1 MSLSAR
7 RRRATHMLLLGAGL
21 LLSCCG
27 PSGCAL
33 GASASGDKDDGPLTL
48 GFVNGGDSQ
57 FHTCLQRSV
66 EITAKNNFARLV
78 TANSAQDATTELS
91 NIEDM
96 IAREV
101 DAIILQT
108 VSTDALKSG
117 LAKARSAGIPVFL
130 TSVSADPD
138 DILGAVVVDL
148 TAIGRLDAQWVA
160 DDAAGRDVQV
170 GVIAGAPGGAS
181 DLLVDGFTEALPANA
196 EVVADQPGMFDA
208 GKAGKVAE
216 TMVRAHP
223 ELDYVF
229 VANEQMAFA
238 ARKAFDAAGAD
249 EVRIVTVNG
258 TDEALAAL
266 KDGRFSATVS
276 NSAGNT
282 GELAVRNTIALLRD
296 RKAEKIDNTPIRLVT
311 EDNADTAPLYC
322 PAADF

>member
-1 MSLSAR
+1 MPTPAR
-7 RRRATHMLLLGAGL
+7 RRRATPVSLLGVCL
-21 LLSCCG
+21 LLSGCG
-27 PSGCAL
+27 LYPSDSG
-33 GASASGDKDDGPLTL
+33 SADDGPLTL
-48 GFVNGGDSQ
+48 AFVNGGDSQ

-78 TANSAQDATTELS
+78 TANSKQDPATELA

-108 VSTDALKSG
+108 VDTDTLERG
-117 LAKARSAGIPVFL
+117 IEKAREADIPVFL

-148 TAIGRLDAQWVA
+148 ETVGRLDAEWIT
-160 DDAAGRDVQV
+160 DDAAGRDVEV
-170 GVIAGAPGGAS
+170 GVIAGAPGAAS
-181 DLLVDGFTEALPANA
+181 DLLVGGFTEGLPANA
-196 EVVADQPGMFDA
+196 EVVAEQPGMYDA
-208 GKAGKVAE
+208 GKAGKVADA
-216 TMVRAHP
+216 MARAHP
-223 ELDYVF
+223 DLDYAF

-249 EVRIVTVNG
+249 QVRIVTVNG

-266 KDGRFSATVS
+266 KDGRFSATVA

-282 GELAVRNTIALLRD
+282 GDLAVRNTIALLRG
-296 RKAEKIDNTPIRLVT
+296 RKAEKIDHTPIRLVT

-322 PAADF
+322 PADY

>member
-1 MSLSAR
+1 MPLPAR
-7 RRRATHMLLLGAGL
+7 PRRATPALLLGAGL
-21 LLSCCG
+21 LLSGCG
-27 PSGCAL
+27 L
-33 GASASGDKDDGPLTL
+33 GTADAGPAKDGPLVL

-66 EITAKNNFARLV
+66 EITAKNNFAKLV
-78 TANSAQDATTELS
+78 TANSGQDAATEPS

-96 IAREV
+96 IGRKV

-108 VSTDALKSG
+108 VSADALESD
-117 LAKARSAGIPVFL
+117 LARARRAGIRVFL

-148 TAIGRLDAQWVA
+148 KAVGRLDAQWIT
-160 DDAAGRDVQV
+160 DDAAGKDVQV
-170 GVIAGAPGGAS
+170 GVLAGAPGAAS
-181 DLLVDGFTEALPANA
+181 DLLVDGFAEALPANA

-208 GKAGKVAE
+208 ATAGKVA
-216 TMVRAHP
+216 TAMARAHP
-223 ELDYVF
+223 GLDYAF

-238 ARKAFDAAGAD
+238 ARKAFDAAG
-249 EVRIVTVNG
+249 VGQVKIVTVNG

-282 GELAVRNTIALLRD
+282 GELAVQNTIALLRD
-296 RKAEKIDNTPIRLVT
+296 RKTEKIDNTPIRLVT
-311 EDNADTAPLYC
+311 KGNADTAPLYC
-322 PAADF
+322 PSDL